1 MDVAETTNGTV
12 AQVEDVS
19 FATKSTGPLVGFVMS
34 LLGTLA
40 TVVFFPAQPTPPGAL
55 FVPALI
61 LTATII
67 VVPLMRALTGAATK
81 MNAENFVALGFV
93 FWLLL
98 DLIQGAYD
106 LSDAS
111 DESIQLALIAI
122 GLSSA
127 TMWLGVASRPWR
139 LPRGIVDLANTP
151 LDSRTI
157 WRLIP
162 VCFILGM
169 LNYAWAVGFD
179 MPLMF
184 SYLGEQR
191 WSAPWGRAQLGGW
204 GSFIDQMP
212 YFGYVLPSLT
222 ALLFIRRGFSFQ
234 TCVAIAMSAVML
246 AFLSQGGGRRIIG
259 VTVGAAIIVWVQ
271 SQPTLNLRKVLS
283 AGAAIIGLL
292 WAMQF
297 MLNIRTIGYDEFM
310 SSGKSDYDYL
320 HVDDNFL
327 RLAQIIQLVPAQHD
341 YVYFQ
346 QLIFTA
352 VRPVPRV
359 FWPGKPVDPG
369 FDLPTEVGMKGLSLS
384 SSILGEWYL
393 TYGWLAL
400 LIGGYLHGR
409 LARCAN
415 QLRESAANPIVFALA
430 VMVLVSGMRSMQ
442 DLVIM
447 SYALVAWW
455 GANRLSARRVLP
467 ER

>member
-1 MDVAETTNGTV
+1 
-12 AQVEDVS
+12 
-19 FATKSTGPLVGFVMS
+19 MS

-40 TVVFFPAQPTPPGAL
+40 SVVLFPAQPTPRGAL

-61 LTATII
+61 LAATII
-67 VVPLMRALTGAATK
+67 VVPMMRALTGAPTK
-81 MNAENFVALGFV
+81 MNAENFVAVGYV

-106 LSDAS
+106 LGDAS
-111 DESIQLALIAI
+111 DDALQLAMVAI

-127 TMWLGVASRPWR
+127 AMWLGVASRPWR
-139 LPRGIVDLANTP
+139 LPKSFVDLSNTP
-151 LDSRTI
+151 LDSRTVA
-157 WRLIP
+157 RLVP

-169 LNYAWAVGFD
+169 LNFAWAVGFD
-179 MPLMF
+179 IPLMF

-191 WSAPWGRAQLGGW
+191 WSAPWVRGQLGGW

-222 ALLFIRRGFSFQ
+222 ALLIVRRGFSFQ
-234 TCVAIAMSAVML
+234 TWVAIALSAIML

-259 VTVGAAIIVWVQ
+259 VTCGAAIIVWVQ
-271 SQPTLNLRKVLS
+271 SQPSLNLRKLLT
-283 AGAAIIGLL
+283 AGAAMIGLL

-297 MLNIRTIGYDEFM
+297 MLNIRTVGYQEFM
-310 SSGKSDYDYL
+310 FRGESEYDYL

-341 YVYFQ
+341 YVYFR

-359 FWPGKPVDPG
+359 FWPGKPIDAG
-369 FDLPTEVGMKGLSLS
+369 FDLPNEVGMKGVSLS

-393 TYGWLAL
+393 SYGWIAVL
-400 LIGGYLHGR
+400 LGGYLHGR
-409 LARCAN
+409 LARSAN
-415 QLRESAANPIVFALA
+415 VLRESTANPIMFALA
-430 VMVLVSGMRSMQ
+430 VMVLVSGLRSMQ

-455 GANRLSARRVLP
+455 GATRLTAKRAIP